1 MAGVTAT
8 IVAGSA
14 IIGAGAT
21 VYNSMQQHQQLK
33 DAQDT
38 QDDITRQNWKHADDI
53 VDQIELEAGAYSDDL
68 EAIAKQNKLAYDKI
82 MLGTESAFEQ
92 TGDTLANVIEG
103 TYNIKSPTSGAAER
117 IRREARDQMEETSVD
132 LSDSVTQSLDELA
145 FSTEQSEV
153 EAERRY
159 QSIIGNLE
167 AQYFN
172 LTGEDMPGSETEEF
186 NVEIEDEDDY
196 DQSVDGG

>member
-1 MAGVTAT
+1 
-8 IVAGSA
+8 
-14 IIGAGAT
+14 
-21 VYNSMQQHQQLK
+21 
-33 DAQDT
+33 
-38 QDDITRQNWKHADDI
+38 
-53 VDQIELEAGAYSDDL
+53 
-68 EAIAKQNKLAYDKI
+68 
-82 MLGTESAFEQ
+82 
-92 TGDTLANVIEG
+92 
-103 TYNIKSPTSGAAER
+103 
-117 IRREARDQMEETSVD
+117 
-132 LSDSVTQSLDELA
+132 SDSVTQSLDELA